1 MKFKV
6 CHLKTLALTA
16 LATLL
21 LASAPSFA
29 RSSLGSYSSH
39 SASTQSYHAP
49 STHSKAV
56 VGVPRD
62 ASGKIKRDPKARADF
77 NKQNPC
83 PSTGKSSGACP
94 GYTVDH
100 VNPLK
105 RGGADAPFN
114 MQWQTNQAAK
124 AKDKVE

>member
-1 MKFKV
+1 MPNI
-6 CHLKTLALTA
+6 LLAA

-21 LASAPSFA
+21 LGSGPSFA
-29 RSSLGSYSSH
+29 KSSSGSYS
-39 SASTQSYHAP
+39 TKSYRAP
-49 STHSKAV
+49 SNHSKAV
-56 VGVPRD
+56 GVVPR
-62 ASGKIKRDPKARADF
+62 AANGKIKRDPKARAEF
-77 NKQNPC
+77 KNQNPC

-105 RGGADAPFN
+105 RGGADSPSN